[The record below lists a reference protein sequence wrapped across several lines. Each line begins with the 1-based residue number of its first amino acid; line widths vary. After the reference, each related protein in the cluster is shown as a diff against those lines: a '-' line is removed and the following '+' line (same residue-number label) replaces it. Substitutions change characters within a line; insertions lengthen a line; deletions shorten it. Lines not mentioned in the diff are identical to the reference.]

1 MAKNPQNP
9 QLDPGQIIK
18 RVYDED
24 NDRIRVDAN
33 VTAPDGNS
41 ILIDATTDS
50 IKIGNTATGPFLNV
64 NPDGS
69 INVEG
74 TLTGDITPS
83 GLHVAGRVTTMSV
96 STSAV
101 ALPATALT
109 NRNAISVTN
118 LSTSQTLFIG
128 FSSSVTAD
136 RAIGTNAGWEI
147 GPNEGFNLDI
157 KDNIVIYGISAGSI
171 TVKIMELS

>member
-33 VTAPDGNS
+33 VTAPDGSS

-50 IKIGNTATGPFLNV
+50 IKIGNSATGPFLNV

-74 TLTGDITPS
+74 EVTPS
-83 GLHVAGRVTTMSV
+83 GLHVAGRVTTMAV

-157 KDNIVIYGISAGSI
+157 KDNIVIYGISTGSI